1 MINQYDIYVAAALSG
16 ISGHAVGPI
25 KRPDETTVEAHAR
38 WAHQVAMESLLIRKK
53 NKEYID
59 TLLAEPKSD
68 YQNLTHI

>member
-16 ISGHAVGPI
+16 ISGHALGPT
-25 KRPDETTVEAHAR
+25 KRPNETTVEAHAR

-59 TLLAEPKSD
+59 TLLAEPEPD